1 MIQSAKRGIFI
12 TLEGIDGAG
21 KSTQSRRL
29 VRHLLRKGYR
39 VTATRE
45 PGGTR
50 VGEQIRR
57 MLLPGVADARGATR
71 GTTCCSPTGLTELA
85 LMYAARA
92 QLLDEVVRP
101 ALARGRL
108 VVSDRYN
115 DSSFAYQGYGRKLGP
130 ATVRQI
136 DRIVCRGTQPDLTIV
151 LDIDPR
157 VALKRASR
165 RENHRNSRRTRFEAE
180 GLAFQQ
186 RVRRGYTAL
195 ARKERGRI
203 KVVRADRS
211 ISEVQTEIRQIID
224 AFLARRASRKPQGRY
239 QSVVSCQLPGLP
251 LTIGNS

>member
-12 TLEGIDGAG
+12 TLEGIDGGG
-21 KSTQSRRL
+21 KSTQFRRL
-29 VRHLLRKGYR
+29 VKYLQRKGYR

-57 MLLPGVADARGATR
+57 ILLGGVADARGAPIYRGGATR
-71 GTTCCSPTGLTELA
+71 GTACCAPTGLTELA

-130 ATVRQI
+130 LTVRQI
-136 DRIVCRGTQPDLTIV
+136 DRIVCRATQPDLTIV

-157 VALKRASR
+157 VALKRALR
-165 RENHRNSRRTRFEAE
+165 RENHSHWGRTRFEAE

-186 RVRRGYTAL
+186 RARRGYIAL
-195 ARKERGRI
+195 ARKEPGRV

-211 ISEVQTEIRQIID
+211 ISEVQAEIRQIID
-224 AFLARRASRKPQGRY
+224 AFLARRANRKQ
-239 QSVVSCQLPGLP
+239 
-251 LTIGNS
+251 

>member
-12 TLEGIDGAG
+12 TLEGIDGGG
-21 KSTQSRRL
+21 KSTQFRRL
-29 VRHLLRKGYR
+29 VKYLQRKGYR

-57 MLLPGVADARGATR
+57 ILLSGVADARGA
-71 GTTCCSPTGLTELA
+71 PTGLTELA

-130 ATVRQI
+130 LTVRQI
-136 DRIVCRGTQPDLTIV
+136 DRIVCRATQPDLTIV

-157 VALKRASR
+157 VALKRALR
-165 RENHRNSRRTRFEAE
+165 RENHSHWGRTRFEAE

-186 RVRRGYTAL
+186 RARRGYIAL
-195 ARKERGRI
+195 ARKEPGRV

-211 ISEVQTEIRQIID
+211 ISEVQAEIRQIID
-224 AFLARRASRKPQGRY
+224 AFLARRANRKQ
-239 QSVVSCQLPGLP
+239 
-251 LTIGNS
+251 